1 MVDSLFKAGQVH
13 LIAGFFFIIL
23 FLKHYAG
30 LKKKKKKINIL
41 SLTEMPSLRERRL
54 KQIQSRNPLTHIT
67 ARRQICLSL
76 PPYKK
81 PY

>member
-30 LKKKKKKINIL
+30 LKKKKKNQHPQPDRDAKSEGEKAEADTEQESSDTHHSKKANL
-41 SLTEMPSLRERRL
+41 SVTTTL
-54 KQIQSRNPLTHIT
+54 
-67 ARRQICLSL
+67 
-76 PPYKK
+76 
-81 PY
+81 